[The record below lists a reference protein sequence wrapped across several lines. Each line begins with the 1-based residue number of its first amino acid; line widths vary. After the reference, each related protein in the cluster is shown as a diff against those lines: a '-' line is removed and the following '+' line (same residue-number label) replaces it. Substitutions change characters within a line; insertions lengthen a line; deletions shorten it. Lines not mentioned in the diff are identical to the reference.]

1 MKLIMQAIKSLL
13 RKVELLVSSTA
24 LELRQDMADM
34 NYYVD
39 LKILG
44 FSVETV
50 LTTKTP
56 TIFNVSNVWH
66 RFDEIKLAIAKGA
79 VVRLRILDD
88 EGSMLVLPLV
98 SDTKEEIVFLTTM
111 LMDRTDGKF
120 AKQIKVTLTPEHTSN
135 DTDVF
140 EIS

>member
-1 MKLIMQAIKSLL
+1 MKLILQAIKSLL

-24 LELRQDMADM
+24 LELRQDI

-44 FSVETV
+44 SSVETV

-140 EIS
+140 EIN